1 MEKFKL
7 NLEYKVGKAVFS
19 TNLFE
24 TEHFKITY
32 KATKSHI
39 SLKMAAFVPLEI
51 LNLTA
56 SIPYNFKADSRVF
69 VNGYQS
75 WTECREM
82 FKDERQS
89 HTFGPISFAYRR
101 TLLGAAGAYTFDDN
115 VSRRGVFQGFSY
127 MYVRNGEEYD
137 LFASLTER
145 TGYTIFTA
153 DFNSNMITVQK
164 DLEGVIVDGE
174 YEVLNFAEYVGDED
188 SVFDNW
194 FDELNI
200 PKPSVTPKNGYTTW
214 YNYYSKINEKIVSDD
229 LEALSK
235 VKSDIDIFQIDDG
248 YQSATGDWL
257 TIDNKKFP
265 NGMKSVADKI
275 HSTGMLA
282 GLWLAPFGA
291 EFTSKTATQHHDWL
305 IRKKHGPPVT
315 CGINW
320 GGFYALDIE
329 VPEVKNY
336 IKHFFDVI
344 LNDWGFDL
352 VKLDFLYAAAII
364 PNHGKS
370 RGQLMCEAMDFLR
383 ECVGEK
389 MILGCGVP
397 LMPAFG
403 KVDYCRIGADMG
415 LRWKVPFFSNR
426 EFISTYHTLG
436 NSIFR
441 RQLDGRAFLN
451 DPDVFLLRD
460 ENIHCTF
467 EQRKIIA
474 TVNKV
479 FGSVLFT
486 SDNVG
491 KYSDEQMSV
500 LLDTFK
506 KSKIDV
512 KSAEFLSD
520 NKRIMKF
527 VYTQDGIEHTFKFN
541 IDKGTIV

>member
-127 MYVRNGEEYD
+127 MCVRNGEEYD

-265 NGMKSVADKI
+265 NGMKCLQAFGWLLSAQSSLLKPLR
-275 HSTGMLA
+275 STTIGSFA
-282 GLWLAPFGA
+282 R
-291 EFTSKTATQHHDWL
+291 KT
-305 IRKKHGPPVT
+305 
-315 CGINW
+315 
-320 GGFYALDIE
+320 
-329 VPEVKNY
+329 
-336 IKHFFDVI
+336 VI
-344 LNDWGFDL
+344 L
-352 VKLDFLYAAAII
+352 
-364 PNHGKS
+364 
-370 RGQLMCEAMDFLR
+370 
-383 ECVGEK
+383 
-389 MILGCGVP
+389 
-397 LMPAFG
+397 
-403 KVDYCRIGADMG
+403 
-415 LRWKVPFFSNR
+415 
-426 EFISTYHTLG
+426 
-436 NSIFR
+436 
-441 RQLDGRAFLN
+441 
-451 DPDVFLLRD
+451 
-460 ENIHCTF
+460 
-467 EQRKIIA
+467 
-474 TVNKV
+474 
-479 FGSVLFT
+479 
-486 SDNVG
+486 
-491 KYSDEQMSV
+491 
-500 LLDTFK
+500 
-506 KSKIDV
+506 
-512 KSAEFLSD
+512 
-520 NKRIMKF
+520 
-527 VYTQDGIEHTFKFN
+527 
-541 IDKGTIV
+541 

>member
-1 MEKFKL
+1 
-7 NLEYKVGKAVFS
+7 
-19 TNLFE
+19 
-24 TEHFKITY
+24 
-32 KATKSHI
+32 
-39 SLKMAAFVPLEI
+39 
-51 LNLTA
+51 
-56 SIPYNFKADSRVF
+56 
-69 VNGYQS
+69 
-75 WTECREM
+75 M

-200 PKPSVTPKNGYTTW
+200 PKPSVAPKNGYTTW

-229 LEALSK
+229 LEAISK

-275 HSTGMLA
+275 HSKGMLA

-305 IRKKHGPPVT
+305 IRKKNGHPVT

-415 LRWKVPFFSNR
+415 
-426 EFISTYHTLG
+426 
-436 NSIFR
+436 

-512 KSAEFLSD
+512 KSAEFLNE

-527 VYTQDGIEHTFKFN
+527 VYAQDGIEHTFKFN

>member
-194 FDELNI
+194 FD
-200 PKPSVTPKNGYTTW
+200 
-214 YNYYSKINEKIVSDD
+214 D

-275 HSTGMLA
+275 HSKGMLA

-305 IRKKHGPPVT
+305 IRKKNGHPVT

-512 KSAEFLSD
+512 KSAEFLNE

>member
-7 NLEYKVGKAVFS
+7 NLEYKVGKSVFS

-69 VNGYQS
+69 ANGYQS

-257 TIDNKKFP
+257 SIDNKKFP

-291 EFTSKTATQHHDWL
+291 EFTSKAATQHHDWL
-305 IRKKHGPPVT
+305 IRKKNGYPVT

-397 LMPAFG
+397 LMPAFD

-512 KSAEFLSD
+512 KSAEFLNE

>member
-200 PKPSVTPKNGYTTW
+200 PKPSVAPKNGYTTW
-214 YNYYSKINEKIVSDD
+214 YNYYSKINEK
-229 LEALSK
+229 
-235 VKSDIDIFQIDDG
+235 
-248 YQSATGDWL
+248 
-257 TIDNKKFP
+257 
-265 NGMKSVADKI
+265 
-275 HSTGMLA
+275 
-282 GLWLAPFGA
+282 
-291 EFTSKTATQHHDWL
+291 
-305 IRKKHGPPVT
+305 
-315 CGINW
+315 
-320 GGFYALDIE
+320 
-329 VPEVKNY
+329 
-336 IKHFFDVI
+336 
-344 LNDWGFDL
+344 
-352 VKLDFLYAAAII
+352 
-364 PNHGKS
+364 
-370 RGQLMCEAMDFLR
+370 
-383 ECVGEK
+383 
-389 MILGCGVP
+389 
-397 LMPAFG
+397 
-403 KVDYCRIGADMG
+403 
-415 LRWKVPFFSNR
+415 
-426 EFISTYHTLG
+426 
-436 NSIFR
+436 
-441 RQLDGRAFLN
+441 
-451 DPDVFLLRD
+451 
-460 ENIHCTF
+460 
-467 EQRKIIA
+467 
-474 TVNKV
+474 
-479 FGSVLFT
+479 
-486 SDNVG
+486 
-491 KYSDEQMSV
+491 
-500 LLDTFK
+500 
-506 KSKIDV
+506 
-512 KSAEFLSD
+512 
-520 NKRIMKF
+520 
-527 VYTQDGIEHTFKFN
+527 
-541 IDKGTIV
+541 

>member
-69 VNGYQS
+69 ANGYQS

-188 SVFDNW
+188 SVFDSW

-200 PKPSVTPKNGYTTW
+200 PKPSVAPKNGYTTW

-275 HSTGMLA
+275 HSKGMLA

-305 IRKKHGPPVT
+305 IRKKNGHPVT

-336 IKHFFDVI
+336 IKHF
-344 LNDWGFDL
+344 
-352 VKLDFLYAAAII
+352 
-364 PNHGKS
+364 
-370 RGQLMCEAMDFLR
+370 
-383 ECVGEK
+383 
-389 MILGCGVP
+389 
-397 LMPAFG
+397 

-512 KSAEFLSD
+512 KSAEFLNE

>member
-39 SLKMAAFVPLEI
+39 SLKMAAFVPFEI

-69 VNGYQS
+69 ANGYQS

-82 FKDERQS
+82 FKDDRQS

-305 IRKKHGPPVT
+305 IRKKNGHPVT

-512 KSAEFLSD
+512 KSAEFLNE